1 MLRKLARIESQNF
14 QGFGCSECRWMFK
27 PTGPFI
33 GNSFDR
39 MKRAYEAELDK
50 EFAAHVCAQYWKSI
64 VRVSELREVP
74 PTHNVLDW
82 TDSTR
87 ASCYSYH

>member
-1 MLRKLARIESQNF
+1 
-14 QGFGCSECRWMFK
+14 
-27 PTGPFI
+27 
-33 GNSFDR
+33 